1 MTVATLYD
9 VHGNLP
15 ALDAVLREVPDDAV
29 VVVGGDVAAGP
40 FPQETVDRLRSL
52 GDRVHW
58 LRGNADREL
67 VPGQRGLAPPEI
79 IDWVRDRMSPDTVTW
94 LGALPPSLVLDGV
107 FYCHASAR
115 NDEEIF
121 TELTPEDRVAPLFAG
136 IEQDTIVCG
145 HTHMQFQRDVAGKR
159 IVNAG
164 SVGMAYEHE
173 PGAYWALFG
182 PDGVEHR
189 RTPFHFDAGDYPG
202 EWPSATREEALE
214 FFTSRGL

>member
-1 MTVATLYD
+1 VTVATLYD

-15 ALDAVLREVPDDAV
+15 ALDAVLREIPDDAV

-40 FPQETVDRLRSL
+40 FPQETVDRLRGL

-94 LGALPPSLVLDGV
+94 LGALPPTLVLDGV

-121 TELTPEDRVAPLFAG
+121 TELTPDDRVAPLFAG
-136 IEQDTIVCG
+136 VGEDTIVCG
-145 HTHMQFQRDVAGKR
+145 HTHMQFDRFVAGKR
-159 IVNAG
+159 IVNSG
-164 SVGMAYEHE
+164 SVGMSYDE
-173 PGAYWALFG
+173 PHGAYWRLDLEPRCTPYALDLG
-182 PDGVEHR
+182 EY
-189 RTPFHFDAGDYPG
+189 PFD
-202 EWPSATREEALE
+202 WPAVSRAEVLE
-214 FFTSRGL
+214 LFESRAV